1 MSTQNDPRR
10 STPRMRT
17 LAVPALALGLAVGGF
32 GVASAV
38 TGSGSSAA
46 PTSSPLAARTTA
58 SPTPDQVAAGA
69 TAPPAFDPQHPWGG
83 QRPDETALTGDTASK
98 VREAALAKTG
108 GGTVERVETDAD
120 GHAAYEAH
128 IVGEDGSLITV
139 FVDKQFNVTGV
150 EKR

>member
-1 MSTQNDPRR
+1 
-10 STPRMRT
+10 MRT

-38 TGSGSSAA
+38 TGSSSSVT
-46 PTSSPLAARTTA
+46 PSTTSSPLAAQTSA
-58 SPTPDQVAAGA
+58 GPTPAQVAAGA
-69 TAPPAFDPQHPWGG
+69 TVPPAVDPQHPWGG
-83 QRPDETALTGDTASK
+83 QRPDETALTGDTASEVK
-98 VREAALAKTG
+98 QAALAKVG